1 MFRANGDS
9 ANAAYINVWAEFISI
24 LFVPTIFTPFAKR
37 SILRVASLF
46 VRFAYKKLLDMD
58 NIYSASVCSI
68 INSTD
73 Y

>member
-1 MFRANGDS
+1 MVNKGYLLVWCKKDKDWGNKKFTDHYHYYATKN
-9 ANAAYINVWAEFISI
+9 NVN
-24 LFVPTIFTPFAKR
+24 K
-37 SILRVASLF
+37 
-46 VRFAYKKLLDMD
+46 AYKKLLDMD